1 MNEEK
6 PSGREVSNAFEE
18 AMSKYLE
25 YCGWTLEK
33 DDYGFGRWIDPITQ
47 VPHYSI
53 NAVFIQYDRNAV
65 NRGFKFPQR
74 PMRAT
79 PERTTPCSVDDLT
92 Q

>member
-1 MNEEK
+1 MTEQTL
-6 PSGREVSNAFEE
+6 SGLEVSVALESAINQ
-18 AMSKYLE
+18 YLE
-25 YCGWTLEK
+25 YCGWTREK
-33 DDYGFGRWIDPITQ
+33 DDQGFDKWIDPITL